1 LVGNGGF
8 PGPEEVFA
16 EQIQVE
22 FLNPYAKK
30 GARKFKL
37 ENGGGSEAETSRPK
51 SRKILDVQK

>member
-1 LVGNGGF
+1 MVVFLDQRK
-8 PGPEEVFA
+8 VFA